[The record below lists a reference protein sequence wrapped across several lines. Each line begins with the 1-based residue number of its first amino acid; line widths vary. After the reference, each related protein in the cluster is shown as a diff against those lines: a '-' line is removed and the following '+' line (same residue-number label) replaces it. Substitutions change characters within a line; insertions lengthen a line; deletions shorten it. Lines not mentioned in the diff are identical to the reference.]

1 MPDGILDTIGLAA
14 TLVFAL
20 PLGLAGIAFV
30 ERGDLAI
37 GLGLIAVGIAMVLF
51 EEYLTTP
58 GDIPGLIVTRVT
70 SKLVGDPDSEE
81 E

>member
-1 MPDGILDTIGLAA
+1 MPDGILDTIGFAA

-37 GLGLIAVGIAMVLF
+37 GLGLIAVGVAMVLF
-51 EEYLTTP
+51 KEYLTTP
-58 GDIPGLIVTRVT
+58 GDIPGLIVTSVT
-70 SKLVGDPDSEE
+70 SKLVGDPDNEE

>member
-20 PLGLAGIAFV
+20 PVGLAGVAFV
-30 ERGDLAI
+30 ERGNLAI
-37 GLGLIAVGIAMVLF
+37 GLGLISVGIAMVLF

-58 GDIPGLIVTRVT
+58 GDIPGLVVSSVT
-70 SKLVGDPDSEE
+70 SKLVGDPDNEE